1 MRLIFFI
8 AGISCILYALY
19 GLFKKN
25 KSLKAVLTKGKEKI
39 TLEELS
45 KLWME
50 SSASAI
56 GNEQTENS
64 AVEQQCSKTAV
75 KTEEIQISYKHQEI
89 RDFYLK
95 HIANKDCF
103 SRLHEKIARELLNIL
118 DREGNCPSVVTTFN
132 EDEGK
137 LPKDVYDILAR
148 TSLLQ
153 HTLNVTEKMIELL
166 GGSGPFMSKAVITAL
181 AHDLG
186 KIPSHRKLYA
196 TGDHPLVSIGLL
208 NQIEAF
214 NNAFS
219 DEKKDEIFKA
229 IKDHHR
235 NSDEFLCQKLKEAD
249 QAARRKE
256 LAENSKNIV
265 QNAVTESHKENE
277 EPLPEPESLETPAAP
292 DDSIKEGYIIPH
304 FISDEDEGA
313 KKRPGDTDI
322 FGSSIKPEK
331 EKVNITEQDMP
342 WFDPDEFLGELNPYI
357 NRLNGGRW
365 DAFSMSNGYVY
376 FQVKILWEVVKKI
389 ARQKDNTEVLLG
401 DADESMRQNILYT
414 IVSRLRADKD
424 AIARGLIQDK
434 YFGAPFVVTMRDGK
448 KFDKGYY
455 TPFVAEAFASTV
467 SDLEARKI
475 GKLKDIV
482 DVSPKY
488 E

>member
-1 MRLIFFI
+1 MRLFLLI

-19 GLFKKN
+19 GLFRKK
-25 KSLKAVLTKGKEKI
+25 SCKATWFSKKEKI
-39 TLEELS
+39 TLKELS
-45 KLWME
+45 KLWLE
-50 SSASAI
+50 PAAIAI

-64 AVEQQCSKTAV
+64 TIEQQSSKTV
-75 KTEEIQISYKHQEI
+75 EKTEEIQISYQHQEI
-89 RDFYLK
+89 RDFYLGYIADK
-95 HIANKDCF
+95 HYFLGAQG
-103 SRLHEKIARELLNIL
+103 KIVRELLNIL
-118 DREGNCPSVVTTFN
+118 DREGDCPSVVNTFN
-132 EDEGK
+132 DDEGK

-153 HTLNVTEKMIELL
+153 HTLNVAEKMIGLL
-166 GGSGPFMSKAVITAL
+166 GGSGPFISKAVITAL

-214 NNAFS
+214 NALT
-219 DEKKDEIFKA
+219 DKDKDEIFKA

-265 QNAVTESHKENE
+265 RDAAVESHTE
-277 EPLPEPESLETPAAP
+277 EPLPESVSLEEP
-292 DDSIKEGYIIPH
+292 DDSPKESYIIPH
-304 FISDEDEGA
+304 FISEQDEGT
-313 KKRPGDTDI
+313 KKRPSDTDI
-322 FGSSIKPEK
+322 FGSSVKPEK
-331 EKVNITEQDMP
+331 EKFNITEQDIP
-342 WFDPDEFLGELNPYI
+342 WFDPDEFLAEIKPYI

-365 DAFSMSNGYVY
+365 DAFSMPDGYVY
-376 FQVKILWEVVKKI
+376 VQVKVLWEVAKKI
-389 ARQKDNTEVLLG
+389 ARQKGHKEVLLG
-401 DADESMRQNILYT
+401 DADEGIRRNILFSIT
-414 IVSRLRADKD
+414 SRLRTDKD
-424 AIARGLIQDK
+424 AIARGLIKDEF
-434 YFGAPFVVTMRDGK
+434 FGAPFVVKMSDGK
-448 KFDKGYY
+448 QYDKGYY
-455 TPFVAEAFASTV
+455 TPFVAEAFSKTV
-467 SDLEARKI
+467 SELEASKV